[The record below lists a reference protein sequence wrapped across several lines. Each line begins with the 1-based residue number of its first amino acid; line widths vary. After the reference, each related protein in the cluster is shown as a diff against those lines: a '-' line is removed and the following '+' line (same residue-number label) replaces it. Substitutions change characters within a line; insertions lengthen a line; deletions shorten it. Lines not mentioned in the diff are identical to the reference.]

1 MKEPWFEVW
10 IDDSI
15 TPPYVL
21 LVGQDNNQPNSVMVY
36 DPKKN
41 YAVIHQGQS
50 YEETRLWLLEDE
62 YTRVEGRVEAI

>member
-21 LVGQDNNQPNSVMVY
+21 LVSPNDKQPDSVMVY
-36 DPKKN
+36 DPNKN
-41 YAVIHQGQS
+41 YSVIRQGQN

-62 YTRVEGRVEAI
+62 YTRVEGRV